1 VTHTLV
7 LTTYD
12 ERFVMDVEVFQVKAW
27 LFLLK
32 IKCLEYLRGII
43 WTAWVVWRILS
54 L

>member
-32 IKCLEYLRGII
+32 IKWLEYLLFGRRG
-43 WTAWVVWRILS
+43 LFGGF
-54 L
+54 